1 MIRHLLIVA
10 IGFRLAGILLGA
22 ASIAALVDLADTALL
37 LRRTPPPEIGPPL
50 DIKTYGLVG
59 LLGNAARGVGF
70 GLHALAGLL
79 SILLVMAVAAVL
91 ALLLASPALSDR
103 ARHRP
108 ARHLGAD
115 RRDPLEPL
123 PCARLRRHHGGD
135 AARSCGL
142 RHAADRAFALHA
154 LGADLAL
161 RLKPRTRV
169 VG

>member
-79 SILLVMAVAAVL
+79 SILLVIVAVAAVL
-91 ALLLASPALSDR
+91 ALLLALLLYLTGRGIGQHATWARIVAILLSLSLALAS
-103 ARHRP
+103 
-108 ARHLGAD
+108 GAIMAVM
-115 RRDPLEPL
+115 RRD
-123 PCARLRRHHGGD
+123 
-135 AARSCGL
+135 
-142 RHAADRAFALHA
+142 HAAFATLPIGLSPYTLWA
-154 LGADLAL
+154 LIWRYD
-161 RLKPRTRV
+161 
-169 VG
+169 